1 MKPLVTLPGSVLTYD
16 QPIDHPE
23 FKDDRTQLFIHKN
36 QLLISTSKGLAE
48 IPPPWKLTQS
58 SLGEPSREVVELDSR
73 AECPGDDPYCHPS
86 FTLSRE
92 DAIVFVASLVD
103 LGMDK
108 DLCEGLN

>member
-86 FTLSRE
+86 FTMSRE

-103 LGMDK
+103 LDMDK
-108 DLCEGLN
+108 NLCESLN